1 MDDSDDA
8 DELITRLYATGKD
21 GIGINSV
28 NPTGQSYI
36 DDFSYF
42 LFPFQRDEQRNVI
55 SHSAYM
61 PDELCHAILDYNDLV
76 NNEGNAF
83 NKLLTQKNE
92 AETGLTELNND
103 LYTLD
108 LEVQKLLDRIEVA
121 KKAGDDT
128 SQLKAQLAVKQK
140 AVAEKKSQIATVE
153 STISQI
159 SASISKLKEKLSF
172 ENNFS
177 ENQQKLLSRFISTTE
192 WSNDSIYDENELY
205 DDANEELESRNTP
218 PVNVTLDI
226 VNFFNCLSEKHNW
239 DRLSLGDIVR
249 VQQND
254 LNTDIKAILSAI
266 TIDFEQSNIS
276 VTITNGKR
284 VQSDFEKIVKT
295 VYRTNKISTELN
307 KRKIEWDK
315 VTENFNIRND
325 RISVQPAS
333 PAIASDGTAIT
344 HKVNDNGS
352 VDITIQWDY
361 VDSDEDK
368 YNIDGFEIYLHGSDD
383 NKEYTFGSVQA
394 SENLQNVKYDRR
406 TATFTGL
413 PSNMYYTIGVQAYR
427 RVDADIDKNQILLSD
442 IVKSSHPS
450 ENPYLPSPSVE
461 VKGSLNGKVNGLYTI
476 STEAKPEDP
485 ETGTIWIN
493 PKNNKQELFNG
504 EEWIVSSAG
513 SADSLNGFTAS
524 TTTSPNSIP
533 VRNESGI
540 ISGSIDGN
548 AELLGGRAASD
559 YALAENI
566 PVPPKFAKGTYTGDG
581 APSKQIPL
589 VFTPDLVKITPIS
602 TEDTQLLIE
611 NQLGGYAYQVTST
624 GLSLIGGD
632 LSYGALGTNLFIT
645 GSDSNCRGNKLNV
658 KYIWEAYQQN

>member
-1 MDDSDDA
+1 
-8 DELITRLYATGKD
+8 
-21 GIGINSV
+21 
-28 NPTGQSYI
+28 
-36 DDFSYF
+36 
-42 LFPFQRDEQRNVI
+42 
-55 SHSAYM
+55 
-61 PDELCHAILDYNDLV
+61 
-76 NNEGNAF
+76 
-83 NKLLTQKNE
+83 
-92 AETGLTELNND
+92 
-103 LYTLD
+103 
-108 LEVQKLLDRIEVA
+108 
-121 KKAGDDT
+121 
-128 SQLKAQLAVKQK
+128 LAVKQK
-140 AVAEKKSQIATVE
+140 AVAEKKNQIATIE

-226 VNFFNCLSEKHNW
+226 INFFNCISEKHNW
-239 DRLSLGDIVR
+239 DRFSLGDIVR

-276 VTITNGKR
+276 VTVTNGKR
-284 VQSDFEKIVKT
+284 VQSDFEKIIKT

-325 RISVQPAS
+325 RISVQPAA
-333 PAIASDGTAIT
+333 PTIASDGTAIT

-368 YNIDGFEIYLHGSDD
+368 YNIDGFEVYLHGSDD
-383 NKEYTFGSVQA
+383 NEEYTFGSVQA

-427 RVDADIDKNQILLSD
+427 RVDADIDINQILLSD

-450 ENPYLPSPSVE
+450 ENPYLPSPSIE
-461 VKGSLNGKVNGLYTI
+461 VKGSLSGKVNGLYTI

-485 ETGTIWIN
+485 ETGTIW
-493 PKNNKQELFNG
+493 
-504 EEWIVSSAG
+504 
-513 SADSLNGFTAS
+513 
-524 TTTSPNSIP
+524 
-533 VRNESGI
+533 
-540 ISGSIDGN
+540 
-548 AELLGGRAASD
+548 
-559 YALAENI
+559 
-566 PVPPKFAKGTYTGDG
+566 
-581 APSKQIPL
+581 
-589 VFTPDLVKITPIS
+589 
-602 TEDTQLLIE
+602 
-611 NQLGGYAYQVTST
+611 
-624 GLSLIGGD
+624 
-632 LSYGALGTNLFIT
+632 
-645 GSDSNCRGNKLNV
+645 
-658 KYIWEAYQQN
+658 

>member
-1 MDDSDDA
+1 
-8 DELITRLYATGKD
+8 
-21 GIGINSV
+21 
-28 NPTGQSYI
+28 
-36 DDFSYF
+36 
-42 LFPFQRDEQRNVI
+42 
-55 SHSAYM
+55 HS
-61 PDELCHAILDYNDLV
+61 
-76 NNEGNAF
+76 
-83 NKLLTQKNE
+83 
-92 AETGLTELNND
+92 
-103 LYTLD
+103 
-108 LEVQKLLDRIEVA
+108 
-121 KKAGDDT
+121 
-128 SQLKAQLAVKQK
+128 
-140 AVAEKKSQIATVE
+140 
-153 STISQI
+153 
-159 SASISKLKEKLSF
+159 
-172 ENNFS
+172 
-177 ENQQKLLSRFISTTE
+177 
-192 WSNDSIYDENELY
+192 
-205 DDANEELESRNTP
+205 
-218 PVNVTLDI
+218 DI

-266 TIDFEQSNIS
+266 TIDFEQSSIS

-383 NKEYTFGSVQA
+383 NEEYTFGSVQA
-394 SENLQNVKYDRR
+394 CENLQNVKYDRR

-427 RVDADIDKNQILLSD
+427 RVDADIDINQILLSD

-581 APSKQIPL
+581 TPSKQFPL
-589 VFTPDLVKITPIS
+589 AFTPDLVKITPIS
-602 TEDTQLLIE
+602 TEDTQLVIE
-611 NQLGGYAYQVTST
+611 SQLGGYAYQVTST

-632 LSYGALGTNLFIT
+632 LSYGAIGTNLFTT